1 MSIKDVKPGAA
12 ALNQVEDAASNPR
25 SGDAEMD
32 GPDKHH
38 HRLRRYGVVIA
49 VTTVYFAQLVNLV
62 GSGAYRTAIAATVE
76 GASGTTWLIA
86 TTVIFNTLLGI
97 PVTQAADH
105 WGRRWFLIV
114 PTFCGVIGSIVLSR
128 ANSMNMAI
136 AGEAIASISYGAQP
150 LLHAVASE
158 VITHRNRT
166 AAQATIS
173 IGQGL
178 GGILAL
184 LAGAVMTTN
193 HPAGFRN
200 FWYMTAGFYA
210 LGVIGVFFAYN
221 PPPRPTQ
228 LNATLTEKL
237 RRLDWVGYAFS
248 TCGVVLWVVG
258 LEWAENPCTITTF
271 SLVKSDLS
279 Y

>member
-1 MSIKDVKPGAA
+1 MSQEDKPGAV
-12 ALNQVEDAASNPR
+12 ALNQVEDFASNPP
-25 SGDAEMD
+25 SANAEMD
-32 GPDKHH
+32 GPHNHH
-38 HRLRRYGVVIA
+38 HRSRRYGVVIA
-49 VTTVYFAQLVNLV
+49 VATVYFAQLVNLV
-62 GSGAYRTAIAATVE
+62 GSGAYRTAIASTVG
-76 GASGTTWLIA
+76 GASETTWLIA

-97 PVTQAADH
+97 PVSQAADH
-105 WGRRWFLIV
+105 WGRRWFLVV
-114 PTFCGVIGSIVLSR
+114 PTFCGIIGSIILSR

-150 LLHAVASE
+150 LLHTVASE

-178 GGILAL
+178 GGIVAL
-184 LAGAVMTTN
+184 LVGAIMTTN

-210 LGVIGVFFAYN
+210 LGVISVFIAYN

-237 RRLDWVGYAFS
+237 CRLDWVGYAFL
-248 TCGVVLWVVG
+248 TCGAVLWVVG
-258 LEWAENPCTITTF
+258 LEWAENPCMSTTV
-271 SLVKSDLS
+271 SLSKSDLS
-279 Y
+279 H